1 MLQSPAIFS
10 TARRVVRDGR
20 RDARG
25 TRRRG
30 AVALETTLFLIS
42 DAYAQAAGAASASP
56 GFTLESL
63 ALPAVMI
70 VAFYFVLIRPQQK
83 RAKEQRTMMEA
94 LKSGDEVITSGG
106 LLGRVSKVVD
116 QYVTIEV
123 GNVVGGNTAV
133 EMTIQ
138 KSAVSALLPKGTI
151 KAI

>member
-1 MLQSPAIFS
+1 M
-10 TARRVVRDGR
+10 
-20 RDARG
+20 
-25 TRRRG
+25 
-30 AVALETTLFLIS
+30 FLIS
-42 DAYAQAAGAASASP
+42 DAYAQAAGAATAP
-56 GFTLESL
+56 GFSLESM

-70 VAFYFVLIRPQQK
+70 VAFYFILIRPQQK

-123 GNVVGGNTAV
+123 GNVVGSNNAV
-133 EMTIQ
+133 EITIQ
-138 KSAVSALLPKGTI
+138 KSAISALLPKGTI

>member
-1 MLQSPAIFS
+1 MFS
-10 TARRVVRDGR
+10 
-20 RDARG
+20 
-25 TRRRG
+25 
-30 AVALETTLFLIS
+30 FLIS
-42 DAYAQAAGAASASP
+42 DAYAQAAGNAATS
-56 GFTLESL
+56 GFTLESM

-83 RAKEQRTMMEA
+83 RAKDQRTMMEA

-123 GNVVGGNTAV
+123 GNVVGGNNAV

>member
-1 MLQSPAIFS
+1 
-10 TARRVVRDGR
+10 
-20 RDARG
+20 
-25 TRRRG
+25 
-30 AVALETTLFLIS
+30 LFLIS
-42 DAYAQAAGAASASP
+42 DAYAQAATTAAASP
-56 GFTLESL
+56 GLSIEQF

-70 VAFYFVLIRPQQK
+70 VGFYFLLIRPQQK
-83 RAKEQRTMMEA
+83 RAKEQRAMMEA
-94 LKSGDEVITSGG
+94 IKSGDEVITSGG

-123 GNVVGGNTAV
+123 GNVVGGNSAV